1 MQGRVATLALIAV
14 FIDGPALG
22 AGTGTVVF
30 NTGPATLIDHDDK
43 SVPVAKD
50 QQVGPGDL
58 LRTGHGQVQVRF
70 PDGTYVSLGPDSDL
84 RVDAYR
90 YSGQPGARD
99 AAFFTLYRGVV
110 RFLTGAVASGVD
122 GRFRLNT
129 AFGTLH
135 ADAAEFSVRAA
146 QNLQVSV
153 GAGQVHIRNQAG
165 ALQVGAGQR
174 GLVAEPSA
182 PPLLIGTIVPAPVT
196 PR

>member
-1 MQGRVATLALIAV
+1 MQRRVATVALIAAL
-14 FIDGPALG
+14 IGESALG
-22 AGTGTVVF
+22 ADAGTVVF
-30 NTGPATLIDHDDK
+30 SNGPATLIDHDDK
-43 SVPVAKD
+43 TVAVTKDQPVA
-50 QQVGPGDL
+50 PGDL
-58 LRTGHGQVQVRF
+58 LRTGQAQVQLRF

-90 YSGQPGARD
+90 YSGQPEARD

-110 RFLTGAVASGVD
+110 RFQTGAIASGME

-135 ADAAEFSVRAA
+135 AGAAGFSVRAA
-146 QNLQVSV
+146 RNLQVSV
-153 GAGQVHIRNQAG
+153 GAGQVQIRNQAG

-174 GLVAEPSA
+174 GLVAQPSA
-182 PPLLIGTIVPAPVT
+182 PPVLIGTIVPAPVT